1 MHIYSFPSIWPETSC
16 LSAIESMAAGM
27 KVICADLPSH
37 NELMPENSCI
47 PADDTTEWIEAV
59 TSLHDKYQS
68 NHGESNIPQI
78 DLIEHAKKYDNSV
91 FCQRLSEAYN
101 SFVG

>member
-1 MHIYSFPSIWPETSC
+1 
-16 LSAIESMAAGM
+16 MAAGM

-47 PADDTTEWIEAV
+47 AADDMAEWGEAI
-59 TSLHDKYQS
+59 TSLHAKYQS
-68 NHGESNIPQI
+68 NDEESNIVQI
-78 DLIEHAKKYDNSV
+78 DLVEHAKKYDNSV

-101 SFVG
+101 SFVA